1 MKLEM
6 FNKNG
11 RKRKIALVIPIIVLF
26 FRHNNPCKPNGFDLK
41 QFMKDATTNRMRFPY
56 HKMNLSKNN
65 FNYVR

>member
-41 QFMKDATTNRMRFPY
+41 QFMKDLIFFSVKKYLPM
-56 HKMNLSKNN
+56 
-65 FNYVR
+65 